1 MEVTREAVRVVALQS
16 SSMTRA
22 FLAEYDAREN
32 ALRLLE
38 PLTGV
43 SDHAKL
49 RVSIEADDTLD
60 PLARLAAL
68 NGPTGDIKQ
77 MLDEIAAG
85 RR

>member
-1 MEVTREAVRVVALQS
+1 MP
-16 SSMTRA
+16 RA
-22 FLAEYDAREN
+22 ILAEYDASEN

-43 SDHAKL
+43 SDHARV
-49 RVSIEADDTLD
+49 RVSIETDKTFD

-68 NGPTGDIKQ
+68 NAPTADIEQ
-77 MLDEIAAG
+77 MLAEIAAG